1 MLPAPRLGIALRH
14 SLSKLLAPALVA
26 AAGVL
31 LGAAAGAPGTAP
43 TPVPAPAPAPRAA
56 APPALPYSPALDPA
70 AMDRSVDPCV
80 DFYAYSCGGWMRSH
94 PIPPDQA
101 SWSVFEKL
109 HSDNLTFLGQVLDTA
124 AVPGP
129 ARDPATVQIGDFYA
143 SCMDEAAIVRAGAA
157 PLAEQLAA
165 I

>member
-1 MLPAPRLGIALRH
+1 MLPAPPCGLASRP
-14 SLSKLLAPALVA
+14 SLSQPLAPALVA
-26 AAGVL
+26 PAGVL
-31 LGAAAGAPGTAP
+31 LSAAAGAPAP
-43 TPVPAPAPAPRAA
+43 PAS

-80 DFYAYSCGGWMRSH
+80 DFYAYSCGGWMRGH

-109 HSDNLTFLGQVLDTA
+109 HSDNLTFLGQGLASA

-129 ARDPATVQIGDFYA
+129 A
-143 SCMDEAAIVRAGAA
+143 
-157 PLAEQLAA
+157 
-165 I
+165 